1 MLEEVKQ
8 FIKRELSYTELKETS
23 DGLELVFNRGANEF
37 ILTLVKDG
45 EVIKV
50 VETYTANELVSSISK
65 THKFKS
71 FAYLK
76 NFLRLFDLSSRG

>member
-8 FIKRELSYTELKETS
+8 FIKRELSYTELKETA

-71 FAYLK
+71 FTYLK
-76 NFLRLFDLSSRG
+76 KFLRLFDLSSRG